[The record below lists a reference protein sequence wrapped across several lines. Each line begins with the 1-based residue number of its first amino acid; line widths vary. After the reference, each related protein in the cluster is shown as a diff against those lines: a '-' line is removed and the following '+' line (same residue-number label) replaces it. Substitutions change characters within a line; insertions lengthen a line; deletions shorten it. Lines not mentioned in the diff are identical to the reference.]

1 MKESGWVNMLN
12 YWYALVDFTA
22 AHFIAIGAWCVVM
35 FEWRRGH
42 RLLRIVEGL
51 RGEVSR
57 LHVRLDVRES
67 RVSKTRERVHTS

>member
-1 MKESGWVNMLN
+1 MLN
-12 YWYALVDFTA
+12 YWFVFVDFA
-22 AHFIAIGAWCVVM
+22 SAHFIAIGAWCVVM

-57 LHVRLDVRES
+57 LHDRLDVRES

>member
-67 RVSKTRERVHTS
+67 RVSKIRERVHTS